1 MKKLSKRSEL
11 VPNTIMA
18 FSCNCPYSDCYSGCV
33 SRCAGAP
40 GADGA
45 INSSLSSSE
54 YRTASS
60 AISSAYGG

>member
-11 VPNTIMA
+11 VPNTVMA

-45 INSSLSSSE
+45 INSSLSGSMNYSV
-54 YRTASS
+54 YS
-60 AISSAYGG
+60 AARAYA